1 MTQDIFLKILGA
13 ISLACKHSRTIGPH
27 LLVPV
32 GGSELTLVVTWLQ
45 VAQPPHSKDMRN
57 SIFLC
62 IKQINIEGHPYIQ
75 MDLG

>member
-1 MTQDIFLKILGA
+1 MTQDIFLKILGDL
-13 ISLACKHSRTIGPH
+13 SLACKHSRKIGPH

-45 VAQPPHSKDMRN
+45 VAQPSHSKDMRN

-62 IKQINIEGHPYIQ
+62 IKK
-75 MDLG
+75 LT